1 MNAWR
6 LDTSNQT
13 MIVASNGGVPFI
25 AYWDSK
31 LSDNDDL
38 EQILNSL
45 PRDFG
50 GGVIDGLE
58 YINFCPTSGDG
69 FLGQPGIIIH
79 DLDGRAILPKFIFM
93 KLEKKDK
100 DGIADG

>member
-45 PRDFG
+45 PSDFG

-79 DLDGRAILPKFIFM
+79 DLDGRAILPKFIFI
-93 KLEKKDK
+93 K
-100 DGIADG
+100 

>member
-45 PRDFG
+45 IESHNNKEIPNYIDLRD
-50 GGVIDGLE
+50 LE
-58 YINFCPTSGDG
+58 
-69 FLGQPGIIIH
+69 IIVKQQNV
-79 DLDGRAILPKFIFM
+79 DLAIRRII
-93 KLEKKDK
+93 EHNN
-100 DGIADG
+100 